1 MSDDEFRRQVLND
14 LCDIKARQA
23 ASEHQAHELRKTI
36 RILSQYVEKL
46 ATDEAA

>member
-1 MSDDEFRRQVLND
+1 MNFPTVPRVL
-14 LCDIKARQA
+14 